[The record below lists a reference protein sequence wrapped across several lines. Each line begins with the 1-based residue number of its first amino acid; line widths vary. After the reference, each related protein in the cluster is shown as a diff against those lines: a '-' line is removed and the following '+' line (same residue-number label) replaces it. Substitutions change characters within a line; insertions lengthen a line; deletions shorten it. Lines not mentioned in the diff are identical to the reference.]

1 MLITV
6 ARTQTAQF
14 VTYRFRLVLVVEE
27 LLPSVVSRPP
37 AAAAIIPAGDRRISL
52 GSKRDGVG
60 HRALLTSEGCRCIRA
75 IVQRCPTSNRRHQA

>member
-27 LLPSVVSRPP
+27 LLPGVVSRPP
-37 AAAAIIPAGDRRISL
+37 AAAAIIPAGNRRISL